1 MLPRLDKPHRVTNP
15 NRNRT
20 PILVRPRSSSVRPK
34 ALSPVLKPNLFRNKF
49 SPANKD
55 RQSQQLQ
62 NIFQKVNE
70 DEENQFLKLMEELIK
85 G

>member
-1 MLPRLDKPHRVTNP
+1 MLPRLDKHRATNP

-20 PILVRPRSSSVRPK
+20 PILIRPRSSSLRPK
-34 ALSPVLKPNLFRNKF
+34 ALSPVLKPNLFRGKF

-55 RQSQQLQ
+55 REDQQLQ
-62 NIFQKVNE
+62 HIFEKINE
-70 DEENQFLKLMEELIK
+70 DEENQFLRLMEDLIK